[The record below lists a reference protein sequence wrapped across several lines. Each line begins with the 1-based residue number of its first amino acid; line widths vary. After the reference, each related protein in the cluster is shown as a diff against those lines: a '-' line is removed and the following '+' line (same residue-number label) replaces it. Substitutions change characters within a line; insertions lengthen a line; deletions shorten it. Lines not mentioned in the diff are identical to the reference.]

1 MNKGQN
7 RFWKGAGNVSAEM
20 LGLLTVFSG
29 VMAGVIFTLRPGM
42 RKYKK
47 KDLQIF
53 EAVKAQTTPAHT
65 RLMSFITFFG
75 THRFFIPANL
85 SLIFYFLYVRKQSW
99 LSIRVASIAITSLL
113 LMFLLKGLFKRKR
126 PVSPL
131 LHPARGLSFPSGHA
145 IMGVTFYGLLIYIIS
160 ATIKEGKVKVPL
172 IIFLLVFI
180 QLIGFSRVYLRLHY
194 ASDVVI
200 GYLIGT
206 MWLLTSLEALKRLES
221 YNKNRYTIYRRYSED
236 IPKILRRYTEDI
248 PK

>member
-1 MNKGQN
+1 MNKGQK

-29 VMAGVIFTLRPGM
+29 VMAGVIFALRPRM

-47 KDLQIF
+47 NDLQIF

-85 SLIFYFLYVRKQSW
+85 GLIGYFLLVRKQSW
-99 LSIRVASIAITSLL
+99 LSIRVASIAISSLL

-126 PVSPL
+126 PLLPL
-131 LHPARGLSFPSGHA
+131 LHPAKGLSFPSGHA

-160 ATIKEGKVKVPL
+160 KTIKKRGIKVPL
-172 IIFLLVFI
+172 IILLLGFI
-180 QLIGFSRVYLRLHY
+180 LLIGFSRVYLRLHY

-200 GYLIGT
+200 GYIIGT
-206 MWLLTSLEALKRLES
+206 MWLFTSLEALKRIEI
-221 YNKNRYTIYRRYSED
+221 YNKNKSPLFGEYTQ
-236 IPKILRRYTEDI
+236 L
-248 PK
+248 